1 MEEPKGIGDRFQQE
15 TKYERGRLG
24 GGRIDWT
31 SKPPLYKE
39 YPGAGKIRL
48 PPPGSPVR
56 SPFAE
61 ILSRRRSVREYSSRP
76 LRLEEISF
84 LLWAATGI
92 QRVEAGHAY
101 RTAPSAGA
109 LYPIDTHLIA
119 HRVEGIESGVYHYG
133 VRDHLLEVVAP
144 GDFGGD
150 LTLAAL
156 FQEFC
161 AEAAAVFVW
170 TAVFP
175 RAKWKY
181 RQRAYR
187 YVYLDAGHIAQNLAL
202 AAVGLGLGSCQVAA
216 FFDDEMNALLGVD
229 GVEESVL
236 YLSSVG
242 HPAERPES

>member
-1 MEEPKGIGDRFQQE
+1 
-15 TKYERGRLG
+15 
-24 GGRIDWT
+24 
-31 SKPPLYKE
+31 
-39 YPGAGKIRL
+39 
-48 PPPGSPVR
+48 
-56 SPFAE
+56 
-61 ILSRRRSVREYSSRP
+61 
-76 LRLEEISF
+76 
-84 LLWAATGI
+84 
-92 QRVEAGHAY
+92 
-101 RTAPSAGA
+101 
-109 LYPIDTHLIA
+109 
-119 HRVEGIESGVYHYG
+119 VEGIEIGVYHYG
-133 VRDHLLEVVAP
+133 VRDHLLEVVAS

-150 LTLAAL
+150 ITRAAL

-236 YLSSVG
+236 YLSAVG
-242 HPAERPES
+242 HPR

>member
-1 MEEPKGIGDRFQQE
+1 MEETKGIGDRFQLE

-31 SKPPLYKE
+31 SRPLLYKE
-39 YPGAGKIRL
+39 YPGAEKIRL

-56 SPFAE
+56 SPFTE
-61 ILSRRRSVREYSSRP
+61 ILSRRRSVREYSPRP

-92 QRVEAGHAY
+92 QRVEDGHAF

-119 HRVEGIESGVYHYG
+119 HRVEGIDSGVYHYG
-133 VRDHLLEVVAP
+133 VRGHLLEVMAR

-150 LTLAAL
+150 LTQAAL

-216 FFDDEMNALLGVD
+216 FFDDEMNTLLGVD

-242 HPAERPES
+242 HPR

>member
-31 SKPPLYKE
+31 SRPPLYKE
-39 YPGAGKIRL
+39 YPGAKIIRL
-48 PPPGSPVR
+48 PLPGSPVR
-56 SPFAE
+56 FPFVE
-61 ILSRRRSVREYSSRP
+61 ILSLRRSVREYSPRP

-84 LLWAATGI
+84 LLWASTGV
-92 QRVEAGHAY
+92 QRKEGGHQF
-101 RTAPSAGA
+101 RTVPSAGA
-109 LYPIDTHLIA
+109 LYPVDTYVIA
-119 HRVEGIESGVYHYG
+119 HRVEGVECGVYHYG
-133 VRDHLLEVVAP
+133 VSGHLLEEVAP
-144 GDFGGD
+144 GDFRGD
-150 LTLAAL
+150 LARAAL

-161 AEAAAVFVW
+161 SEAAAAFVW

-181 RQRAYR
+181 RERAYR

-229 GVEESVL
+229 GETESVI
-236 YLSSVG
+236 YMSAVG
-242 HPAERPES
+242 HPL

>member
-1 MEEPKGIGDRFQQE
+1 MEKSIGIGDRFQQE
-15 TKYERGRLG
+15 TKYERGRLE
-24 GGRIDWT
+24 GGRLDWT
-31 SKPPLYKE
+31 SRHPLYKK
-39 YPGAGKIRL
+39 YPGAKIIRL

-61 ILSRRRSVREYSSRP
+61 IVSRRRSVRQYSSRS
-76 LRLEEISF
+76 LRLEEIAF
-84 LLWAATGI
+84 LLWASTGI
-92 QRVEAGHAY
+92 QRKEEGHEF
-101 RTAPSAGA
+101 RTVPSAGA
-109 LYPIDTHLIA
+109 LYPIDTYVIA
-119 HRVEGIESGVYHYG
+119 HRVEGVECGVYHYG
-133 VRDHLLEVVAP
+133 VHGHLLEEVGV
-144 GDFGGD
+144 GDFRND
-150 LTLAAL
+150 LERAAL

-161 AEAAAVFVW
+161 SEAAAAFLW

-229 GVEESVL
+229 GKKESVI
-236 YLSSVG
+236 YMSAVG
-242 HPAERPES
+242 HPL